1 MLVGDVRS
9 RAPEAHEG
17 RKRSA
22 NRPVGRLPERLMVLG
37 KGCQGISVIQRPPP
51 PMGDNRPRLA
61 CPDRTRRKGRR
72 PRCIGL
78 LALVAQLTRGG
89 AAHSWWRR
97 PVSPRWATHGS
108 SPRGRFGGPP
118 PQSSCPLRSSLRGQS
133 RRAWASHFPQHH
145 VHPVRSNLAFATS
158 ISNHLLALISRF
170 SPVSS
175 AMTEKH
181 DREILVLG

>member
-1 MLVGDVRS
+1 MDL
-9 RAPEAHEG
+9 
-17 RKRSA
+17 
-22 NRPVGRLPERLMVLG
+22 RPVGGSAARPHNLRVL
-37 KGCQGISVIQRPPP
+37 CEA
-51 PMGDNRPRLA
+51 A
-61 CPDRTRRKGRR
+61 CG
-72 PRCIGL
+72 
-78 LALVAQLTRGG
+78 
-89 AAHSWWRR
+89 
-97 PVSPRWATHGS
+97 
-108 SPRGRFGGPP
+108 
-118 PQSSCPLRSSLRGQS
+118 GQS

>member
-1 MLVGDVRS
+1 LLVGDVRS

-17 RKRSA
+17 RKRTP
-22 NRPVGRLPERLMVLG
+22 NRPVGRLRERLMVLG

-61 CPDRTRRKGRR
+61 CPGRNRRKGRW

-89 AAHSWWRR
+89 ADQLAQGGAPMDLR
-97 PVSPRWATHGS
+97 PVGGS
-108 SPRGRFGGPP
+108 AARP

-158 ISNHLLALISRF
+158 ISNHLLALI
-170 SPVSS
+170 
-175 AMTEKH
+175 
-181 DREILVLG
+181 